1 MSTLWVAVIVSSL
14 GCAALKGIGY
24 VVPSR
29 ALQRDAVQRVV
40 EALPVALLSALIAV
54 STFATGHHLAAD
66 SRAVGLAVAVALVLL
81 RAPFLV
87 VVVGACAAAA
97 GAHALHV

>member
-1 MSTLWVAVIVSSL
+1 MSTLWIAVIVSSL
-14 GCAALKGIGY
+14 GCMALKAAGY
-24 VVPSR
+24 VVPAR
-29 ALQRDAVQRVV
+29 VLQREVVQRVV

-66 SRAVGLAVAVALVLL
+66 SRSVGLAVAVVLVLL

-87 VVVGACAAAA
+87 VVVAACAAAA

>member
-1 MSTLWVAVIVSSL
+1 MRLWIAVIVASL
-14 GCAALKGIGY
+14 GCAALKLAGY

-29 ALQRDAVQRVV
+29 LLESAIARRVL

-54 STFATGHHLAAD
+54 STFATGSHLLLD
-66 SRAVGLAVAVALVLL
+66 SRAAGLAVALVLVAL

-87 VVVGACAAAA
+87 VVVGACATAA
-97 GAHALHV
+97 GVHAL

>member
-1 MSTLWVAVIVSSL
+1 MSTLWIAVIVASL

-24 VVPSR
+24 VVPAR
-29 ALQRDAVQRVV
+29 ALQGAAVQRVV

-54 STFATGHHLAAD
+54 STFAGGHHLAAD
-66 SRAVGLAVAVALVLL
+66 SRAVGLLVAVALVLL
-81 RAPFLV
+81 RAPFLL